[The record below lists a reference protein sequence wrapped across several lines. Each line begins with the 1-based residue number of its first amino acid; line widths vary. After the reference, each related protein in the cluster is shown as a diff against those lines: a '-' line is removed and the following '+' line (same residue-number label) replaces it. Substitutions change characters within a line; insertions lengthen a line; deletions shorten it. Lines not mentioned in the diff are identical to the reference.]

1 MAMFC
6 WLGTRRPFDEKS
18 VPISAVD
25 PRGLTDQQISVL
37 VQCLLFAGSK
47 SYSHIVSVLERNLSL
62 LHKICADNPD
72 AQMLIVREAC
82 QHVEVLCG

>member
-1 MAMFC
+1 
-6 WLGTRRPFDEKS
+6 
-18 VPISAVD
+18 VD

-47 SYSHIVSVLERNLSL
+47 SYSHIVSVMERNLSL

-82 QHVEVLCG
+82 SCADNPDNCPPQQSR